1 MHSVALRSP
10 VEGVEITLTGS
21 GKLKI
26 TGPRHAVARV
36 ISDLRPT
43 VDALRSRLC
52 PDCVTPDGF
61 ERLRQG
67 ALRFAVE
74 YAPEAIQ
81 LGWSLSEL
89 FAIAEPF
96 ARVDLQGAAWFI
108 DDVTVIDV
116 TAAAITLRRSSGSTT
131 RVYRKSLQ

>member
-1 MHSVALRSP
+1 MHSVALRSA
-10 VEGVEITLTGS
+10 VEGVQITLTDS
-21 GKLKI
+21 GKFKI

-43 VDALRSRLC
+43 VEALRSRPC
-52 PDCVTPDGF
+52 PDGTTPGRF
-61 ERLRQG
+61 ERLRQA

-74 YAPEAIQ
+74 YAPEAVQ
-81 LGWSLSEL
+81 LGWSLDEL

-108 DDVTVIDV
+108 GDATVVEV

-131 RVYRKSLQ
+131 RIYRKSLQ

>member
-1 MHSVALRSP
+1 MPLVALRST
-10 VEGVEITLTGS
+10 VEGVEITLTDS

-26 TGPRHAVARV
+26 AGPRDAVARV
-36 ISDLRPT
+36 VSDLRPSIQ
-43 VDALRSRLC
+43 ALRSRPC
-52 PDCVTPDGF
+52 PDGTTPDRF

-74 YAPEAIQ
+74 YAPEAVH
-81 LGWSLSEL
+81 LGWSLDEL

-108 DDVTVIDV
+108 GEATVTGV

-131 RVYRKSLQ
+131 RIYRRTLQ